1 MTLYNRIKFGFHYL
15 LSQLL
20 PSKTE
25 QGDEGYKPVTLNNP
39 PVYEFD
45 KFTATTQIEDPVSA
59 KLTAICN
66 DVIANNCLMLYHRKD
81 SNNRYVDILSRY
93 LLNTYKT
100 IENEAPLQTPFLKQ
114 RCDTIAKQNVTKLTR
129 AIDEKIALQK
139 QSNMDYKQ
147 KVLTVSHIKDVIAAS
162 KYAVCLNYLSDD
174 FLQGTLDQLKISFDK
189 GLVGNDDDIA
199 IFIDNVMQ
207 LSMALNFDAAKL
219 PLLHTHYLNTAGQVF
234 NPNDYNVITWL
245 LASFADS
252 TKNITQARFNTD
264 VLRLYK
270 RITKNLDLP
279 KTDET
284 LNNTVNR
291 IIKFLLSDET
301 VGNSDKIIYQINDD
315 LRFGC
320 YQVGDNNQYSL
331 CLIDNHGIYLYV
343 VTLENQTVSSHE
355 LITITTAKQL
365 DMVFILEGGLW
376 WQLNVI

>member
-1 MTLYNRIKFGFHYL
+1 MTLHNRIKFGFHYL

-20 PSKTE
+20 PSKTG
-25 QGDEGYKPVTLNNP
+25 QGDEGYQPTTPNNP

-45 KFTATTQIEDPVSA
+45 KLTATTQIEDPVSR
-59 KLTAICN
+59 KLTAICD
-66 DVIANNCLMLYHRKD
+66 DVIANKCLILYHRKD

-93 LLNTYKT
+93 VLNTYMT
-100 IENEAPLQTPFLKQ
+100 IEKEPVPETPFLKQ

-139 QSNMDYKQ
+139 QSNNDYKQ
-147 KVLTVSHIKDVIAAS
+147 KVLTVSHIKDVIAMS

-174 FLQGTLDQLKISFDK
+174 FLQGTLAQLKLSFDK

-234 NPNDYNVITWL
+234 NPNNYDVIAWL

-252 TKNITQARFNTD
+252 TKNNTQVRFNTD

-365 DMVFILEGGLW
+365 DMVFILGGVSDE
-376 WQLNVI
+376 N